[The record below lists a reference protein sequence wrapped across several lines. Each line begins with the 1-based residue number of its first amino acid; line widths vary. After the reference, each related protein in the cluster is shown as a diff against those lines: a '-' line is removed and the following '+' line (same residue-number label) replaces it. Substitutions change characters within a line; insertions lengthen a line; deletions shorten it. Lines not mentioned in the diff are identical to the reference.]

1 MLSTSKKIVCK
12 AALAVSLT
20 FGALGLQAAPIVSG
34 TFLADAV
41 EDFEGTPGDRSFL
54 TSLFGGSV
62 SVVPGTVQLASV
74 TQGDW
79 FDFRDSSPIVPN
91 SGSRFGAG
99 FGDGTYSLDFSGLGG
114 IFGFSGWFSAAGVG
128 VESIEF
134 FGAGDESLGLV
145 SRPSGF
151 GLGGGTMEFI
161 SVTSDMAIQTLV
173 ISGQEIASDD
183 LAYTTS
189 RVGQPPAPVPV
200 PGTLL
205 LLGLGLC
212 GLGVTARRRKA

>member
-1 MLSTSKKIVCK
+1 MLNTSKKLVCK

-20 FGALGLQAAPIVSG
+20 FGALGLQAAPIVAG

-41 EDFEGTPGDRSFL
+41 EDFEGTPGGRAFL

-74 TQGDW
+74 AQGNW
-79 FDFRDSSPIVPN
+79 TDFRSSSPIVPS
-91 SGSRFGAG
+91 SGSLFGAG

-128 VESIEF
+128 AESIEF
-134 FGAGDESLGLV
+134 FGAGNESLGLV

-151 GLGGGTMEFI
+151 GPGDGTMEFI
-161 SVTSDMAIQTLV
+161 SITSDTAIQTLL
-173 ISGQEIASDD
+173 ISGQEITSDD

-189 RVGQPPAPVPV
+189 RVDAAPVPV

-205 LLGLGLC
+205 LMGLGLF
-212 GLGVTARRRKA
+212 GLGFTARRRKA